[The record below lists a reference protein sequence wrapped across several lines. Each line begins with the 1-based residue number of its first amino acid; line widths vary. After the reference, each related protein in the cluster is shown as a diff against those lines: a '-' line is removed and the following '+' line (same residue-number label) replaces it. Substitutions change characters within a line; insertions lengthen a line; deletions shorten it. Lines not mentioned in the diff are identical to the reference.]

1 MTTLVIG
8 GGVAGAAAAHVCL
21 DAEVY
26 EATARV
32 GGRMATRV
40 HDGTMYD
47 LVAGHIRD
55 AGDERSALVR
65 ETLGADCAT
74 VDGRVERFD
83 ADGRLHRGPE
93 DQPARLTGRHGIRQ
107 VPIRLLASAGCDLHA
122 DTAVEQLERVGDG
135 WRAHTEAGLV
145 EADRVVA
152 TAKPERM
159 ASLLAAPSLATDLRA
174 AADRLDWQTLD
185 SVVLGYDHPVDR
197 DWYGL
202 LDASGEHAVRR
213 LLRESAKP
221 DRVPEGRAALVV
233 QLRADGDPEAS
244 AVHRA
249 RRAAADLLGD
259 GRLRDPA
266 WTDHERYRFA
276 APRTRTDDGL
286 VARAAETDLHLAGG
300 WTAGMNRTFA
310 ALETGLDAG
319 RRAMGMHRQ
328 AAVQPDGPVEW

>member
-26 EATARV
+26 EATDRV

-40 HDGTMYD
+40 HDGVMYD
-47 LVAGHIRD
+47 LAAGHVRD
-55 AGDERSALVR
+55 TGDERSALVR

-107 VPIRLLASAGCDLHA
+107 VPIRLLAGAGCDLHA

-135 WRAHTEAGLV
+135 WRAHTTAGLV
-145 EADRVVA
+145 AADRVV
-152 TAKPERM
+152 TTTPPERT
-159 ASLLAAPSLATDLRA
+159 ASLLAEPSLAADLRA
-174 AADRLDWQTLD
+174 AADRLDHQTLD

-202 LDASGEHAVRR
+202 LDASGDHAVRR

-221 DRVPEGRAALVV
+221 DRVPEGQAALVV
-233 QLRADGDPEAS
+233 QLRADRVDEP
-244 AVHRA
+244 VVDRA
-249 RRAAADLLGD
+249 QRSVADLLD
-259 GRLRDPA
+259 DDRLRDPA

-286 VARAAETDLHLAGG
+286 VARAAEMDLHLAGG

-319 RRAMGMHRQ
+319 RRAMGMRRQ
-328 AAVQPDGPVEW
+328 AAVQRDGPVEW